1 MQLSEGLQRGFG
13 RGLGCNIFA
22 DTNRTEYLA
31 SCKVNIQTTVHE
43 AQKQQLEQPQTPN
56 LFWPSNILAMTVKSS
71 KGLSFEEQMTLC

>member
-1 MQLSEGLQRGFG
+1 MYLHTTQRSMSVRKAPASRSRKTGA
-13 RGLGCNIFA
+13 CC
-22 DTNRTEYLA
+22 RTWSPLA
-31 SCKVNIQTTVHE
+31 TVHK

>member
-1 MQLSEGLQRGFG
+1 LIELPLVRLLLQ
-13 RGLGCNIFA
+13 
-22 DTNRTEYLA
+22 
-31 SCKVNIQTTVHE
+31 